1 MAGTGP
7 IIVPP
12 LGDIV
17 SASGNTAGTLALLQN
32 TTVVLAGGNNVT
44 LSQSG
49 NTISIN
55 AATIDAGN
63 ANTIGISNLGNT
75 AGTSGVV
82 SGPALE
88 VFLAGGNNIT
98 LSQSINGSTAT
109 ISVVGP
115 NQVLSQYE
123 PWQFG
128 ANSSASSLGVSSLYL
143 QHMDVPDAIQLCR
156 MDRLVSLSLNAAI
169 SGSTNHTGTRSNV
182 WTYNETLGLFTR
194 GLGTN
199 STNLYS
205 YMSNS
210 WSFGITESVSV
221 QTTNAATNM
230 SVGASYTLGFVS
242 QIDTNGGFTSGTFGS
257 TASSSSASTSVS
269 VANPISNVT
278 GILLGNMPFGST
290 LLSAGDYWLGIVGQT
305 GATSG
310 GTATTNASLSNIV
323 LTNFNQDLARLG
335 QTATANSNTLIPGN
349 GAFSAQTAAFPTS
362 LAINAISNNSN
373 VSLYGNF
380 LNLPM

>member
-17 SASGNTAGTLALLQN
+17 SAGGNTAGTLALLQN

-75 AGTSGVV
+75 AGISGVV

-115 NQVLSQYE
+115 NPVLSQYE

-128 ANSSASSLGVSSLYL
+128 ANSSASSLGISSLYL

-210 WSFGITESVSV
+210 WSFGVTESVSI

-278 GILLGNMPFGST
+278 GVLLGNMPFGST

-349 GAFSAQTAAFPTS
+349 GAFSVQTAAFPTS
-362 LAINAISNNSN
+362 LPINAISNNSN

-380 LNLPM
+380 LNLSM